1 MDTFLSEKSSELF
14 NLHEQNLDEIT
25 VIIPNKRAA
34 VYIQSHLAHLSKRPF
49 FAPEMITINE
59 WISQHTPEKILNQH
73 ELLFILFDVHRKI
86 QQKTTPEKEKEED
99 FNEFLKW
106 GKTMLSDFDEI
117 DRYLVS
123 PDQIFADLR
132 NIKEIEHW
140 SFNDPELSQGQ
151 EKYLLFWNQL
161 HTYYNVFN
169 ETLHARSETYQGKA
183 YQRFAET
190 ISTANLTQRHYYFLG
205 FNALSASEEKII
217 HYLVREKRG
226 SFHSDIDQSYYLNS
240 EHEAAHFY
248 RKLCQRWQMK
258 PQTENHFNAAPKQ
271 ITIIESAQQTGQ
283 AKIAGKIISELVEK
297 GADLNSTAIVLADES
312 LLIPLSQSLPQ
323 SLETANITMGYP
335 LKYSHLKSLVDLI
348 FDLQFN
354 FQKFKNSKL
363 YHKSLLRVLDHA
375 YISSLIK
382 SKARLTDLENHILEH
397 NQVFI
402 DWEEITQH
410 LPELSSLSQV
420 FHWWEQPS
428 KDGFAA
434 MNVLVAELY
443 SIFKDTPGKD
453 LELEMLYHFSV
464 SFKKF
469 EQIWNRYQHF
479 MDLKSF
485 KRMFY
490 QFWQSESL
498 SFLGNP
504 TAGIQV
510 MGILETRLLDF
521 ENLVILGMN
530 EGNLP
535 QVNVSNS
542 FIPYDLKKHHQLP
555 TEEDRQAIFAHHFY
569 RLLHRAKT
577 VYMTYNSGGD
587 DNGNGEKS
595 RYITQLEN
603 ELDPAFGHRIVRN
616 TYTPDDR
623 TAVIA
628 ATRYPSVAAV
638 HQKLDAYFSTQG
650 LSPSALN
657 KLVACPL
664 DFYYRYILEM
674 RENEQVEENIESSTF
689 GTKIH
694 DVLEL
699 IFRKNFLD
707 KNEPLNSEALKKEKP
722 HLEKYLREKYLESF
736 TESEI
741 RYGQNRLSFEVSLSF
756 LTKFIDKQIEEIEK
770 STQPIFVKELEKRLE
785 LDFELE
791 INGVTKKIR
800 MSGLADRIDQ
810 VGTMIRIVDYKS
822 GKCDDDKVVI
832 TESYV
837 SKNELYKL
845 MDHDKKGYARQLL
858 MYASMYRANNPQHK
872 TFSAGIISMINI
884 NDWLQNVRVGKEG
897 DPVLSEQLLDS
908 FETELKRKIEALYQP
923 DFFFEHNPDS
933 QYCEHCEV

>member
-1 MDTFLSEKSSELF
+1 MDTFLSEKSSEIIR
-14 NLHEQNLDEIT
+14 NHRGHLDEIT

-34 VYIQSHLAHLSKRPF
+34 VYLQRYLAEQAEGPL

-73 ELLFILFDVHRKI
+73 ELLFILFDIHQQI
-86 QQKTTPEKEKEED
+86 QPTDSD

-106 GKTMLSDFDEI
+106 GKTLLSDFDEI
-117 DRYLVS
+117 DRYLVA
-123 PDQIFADLR
+123 PERLFADLR

-140 SFNDPELSQGQ
+140 SFNDPELSKGQ

-161 HTYYNVFN
+161 PAYYQRLN
-169 ETLHARSETYQGKA
+169 EILHARGETYQGKA

-190 ISTANLTQRHYYFLG
+190 IATQTLPQKHYYFLG

-217 HYLVREKRG
+217 HHLIKEKRAT
-226 SFHSDIDQSYYLNS
+226 FHSDIDQSYYLNN

-248 RKLCQRWQMK
+248 RKLCERWQMK
-258 PQTENHFNAAPKQ
+258 PQTGNHFNEKPKT
-271 ITIIESAQQTGQ
+271 IEIIETAQQTGQ
-283 AKIAGKIISELVEK
+283 TKIAGKRIQELIHA

-312 LLIPLSQSLPQ
+312 LLIPLSQSLPLE
-323 SLETANITMGYP
+323 LETANMTMGYP
-335 LKYSHLKSLVDLI
+335 LKYSHLKSLIDLI

-354 FQKFKNSKL
+354 FQKFRNSKL

-375 YISSLIK
+375 YIASLI
-382 SKARLTDLENHILEH
+382 ADDRQLNALEQHILEH

-402 DWEEITQH
+402 DWDEITQY
-410 LPELSSLSQV
+410 LPELTCVGAV
-420 FHWWEQPS
+420 FSWWEKPAAA
-428 KDGFAA
+428 GFHA
-434 MNVLVAELY
+434 MNTLVGALY
-443 SIFKDTPGKD
+443 DSFKKQTQKE

-469 EQIWNRYQHF
+469 ERIWERHPHP
-479 MDLKSF
+479 MDLRSF

-504 TAGIQV
+504 TEGIQI

-521 ENLVILGMN
+521 ENLLILGLN

-542 FIPYDLKKHHQLP
+542 FIPFDLKKHHQLP

-569 RLLHRAKT
+569 RLLHRSRT
-577 VYMTYNSGGD
+577 IFMTYNSGGD
-587 DNGNGEKS
+587 DGGNSEKS

-603 ELDPAFGHRIVRN
+603 ELDPAFGHRIHHS
-616 TYTPDDR
+616 TYTPDDQSSAI
-623 TAVIA
+623 TAV
-628 ATRYPSVAAV
+628 RYPSVEAV
-638 HQKLDAYFSTQG
+638 HQKLDTYFSTKG

-657 KLVACPL
+657 KLVNCPL

-674 RENEQVEENIESSTF
+674 KENEQVEENIESSTF

-694 DVLEL
+694 DVLEDL
-699 IFRKNFLD
+699 FRKHFLD
-707 KNEPLNSEALKKEKP
+707 TGKPLDAAVLQNEKA
-722 HLEKYLREKYLESF
+722 HLETYLREKYLESF
-736 TESEI
+736 KESEI
-741 RYGQNRLSFEVSLSF
+741 KYGQNKLSFEVSLDF
-756 LTKFIDKQIEEIEK
+756 LNKFMDQQIAEIKRLKE
-770 STQPIFVKELEKRLE
+770 PIFIRELEKRLE
-785 LDFELE
+785 LFIE
-791 INGVTKKIR
+791 IEVRGNRKKIM
-800 MSGLADRIDQ
+800 MSGLADRVDQ
-810 VGTMIRIVDYKS
+810 IGNTIRIVDYKS
-822 GKCDDDKVVI
+822 GKCDDEKVVI

-837 SKNELYKL
+837 AKRELHKL

-858 MYASMYRANNPQHK
+858 MYASMYRANHPEHK
-872 TFSAGIISMINI
+872 NFSAGIISMINI

-897 DPVLSEQLLDS
+897 DPILSEALLND
-908 FETELKRKIEALYQP
+908 FEEELKRKIESLYDP
-923 DFFFEHNPDS
+923 GFFFEHNPDS
-933 QYCEHCEV
+933 LYCEHCEV